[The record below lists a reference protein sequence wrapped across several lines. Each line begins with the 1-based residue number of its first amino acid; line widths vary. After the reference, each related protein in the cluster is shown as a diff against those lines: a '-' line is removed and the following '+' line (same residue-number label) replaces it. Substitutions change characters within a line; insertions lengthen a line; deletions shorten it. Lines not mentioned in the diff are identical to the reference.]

1 MYIPIDKDS
10 YSTILIS
17 WLVCAAV
24 ITLLWIFVKPLW
36 ITVPVT
42 VALVVFM
49 LFITWFFR
57 IPERT
62 LPEGEDLVTS
72 VCDGKVV
79 AIQKAYEGEFLQREC
94 IQISIFM
101 SIYSVHC
108 NYWPVSGD
116 INYYLY
122 HPGKY
127 LVAFHPK
134 SSEKNEHSSCCIRR
148 ADGKEVFFK
157 QIAGFVARR
166 VVNYAGTR
174 DAKVAEQGKQC
185 GVILFGSRIDL
196 FLPLDADV
204 KVKVGDKL
212 KAVESI
218 VAVL

>member
-1 MYIPIDKDS
+1 MNIPIDKDS
-10 YSTILIS
+10 HSTILIS
-17 WLVCAAV
+17 WLVCAA
-24 ITLLWIFVKPLW
+24 IIALLWLFVKPLW
-36 ITVPVT
+36 ITVPLT

-49 LFITWFFR
+49 AFITWFFR
-57 IPERT
+57 VPERT
-62 LPEGEDLVTS
+62 IPEGDNIVTS

-79 AIQKAYEGEFLQREC
+79 GIQKAYEGEFLQREC
-94 IQISIFM
+94 TQISIFM

-116 INYYLY
+116 INYYQY

-134 SSEKNEHSSCCIRR
+134 SSEKNEHSSTCIRR

-166 VVNYAGTR
+166 VVNYAGSRNAT
-174 DAKVAEQGKQC
+174 VAERGKQC

-212 KAVESI
+212 KAVETI
-218 VAVL
+218 VAEL

>member
-1 MYIPIDKDS
+1 MIPIDKDS

-24 ITLLWIFVKPLW
+24 IAILWVFVKPLW
-36 ITVPVT
+36 ITVPLT

-49 LFITWFFR
+49 VFITWFFR
-57 IPERT
+57 VPERT
-62 LPEGEDLVTS
+62 LPVGDNLVTS

-79 AIQKAYEGEFLQREC
+79 AIQKACEGEFLQREC

-116 INYYLY
+116 INYYQY

-148 ADGKEVFFK
+148 GDGKEVFFK

-166 VVNYAGTR
+166 VVNYAGSR

-212 KAVESI
+212 RAVESI
-218 VAVL
+218 VATL

>member
-1 MYIPIDKDS
+1 MNIPIDKDS
-10 YSTILIS
+10 HSTILIS
-17 WLVCAAV
+17 WLVCAA
-24 ITLLWIFVKPLW
+24 IIALLWLFVKPLW
-36 ITVPVT
+36 ITVPLT

-49 LFITWFFR
+49 AFITWFFR
-57 IPERT
+57 VPERT
-62 LPEGEDLVTS
+62 IPEGDNIVTS

-79 AIQKAYEGEFLQREC
+79 GIQKAYEGEFLQREC

-116 INYYLY
+116 INYYQY

-134 SSEKNEHSSCCIRR
+134 SSEKNEHSSTCIRR

-166 VVNYAGTR
+166 VVNYAGSRNAT
-174 DAKVAEQGKQC
+174 VAERGKQC

-212 KAVESI
+212 KAVETI
-218 VAVL
+218 VAEL

>member
-1 MYIPIDKDS
+1 MNIPIDKDS
-10 YSTILIS
+10 HGTILVA
-17 WLVCAAV
+17 WLVCAAI
-24 ITLLWIFVKPLW
+24 ITLVWFFVKPWW
-36 ITVPVT
+36 ITVPLT

-49 LFITWFFR
+49 VFITWFFR
-57 IPERT
+57 VPERT
-62 LPEGEDLVTS
+62 LPEGDHLVTS

-79 AIQKAYEGEFLQREC
+79 AIQKAYENEFLQREC
-94 IQISIFM
+94 IQISVFM

-116 INYYLY
+116 INYYQY

-134 SSEKNEHSSCCIRR
+134 SSEKNEHSSVCIRR

-166 VVNYAGTR
+166 VVNYAGSEN
-174 DAKVAEQGKQC
+174 AKVAQQGEQC
-185 GVILFGSRIDL
+185 GVIKFGSRIDL

-212 KAVESI
+212 RAVESI
-218 VAVL
+218 IAVL